1 MRCWGWRGLSISAH
15 PQHTY
20 NPTTEGTVT
29 DIPAMKGL
37 ELDEALTHLGRS
49 AFNDQVTSVAEAN
62 RALAKVAVAKA
73 SVLSAVSFLIV
84 IVSLLGAAAGIFA
97 MVRYW

>member
-29 DIPAMKGL
+29 DIPAMQNVEL
-37 ELDEALTHLGRS
+37 EEALSRL
-49 AFNDQVTSVAEAN
+49 AQAALNEQVKAST
-62 RALAKVAVAKA
+62 KVAVAKA

-84 IVSLLGAAAGIFA
+84 VVSLLGAAAGIFA